1 MLTPQEV
8 SERAF
13 PKASFG
19 GYNMAQVD
27 EFLDLLTAD
36 YTSLYNE
43 NAVLKSKMKVLVEKV
58 EEYRA
63 TEDAMRKALMT
74 AQRMADEL
82 VKEAEAKKA
91 QILSDAEGE
100 AKERVANIRKQA
112 GDEEF
117 RLSAAQSATA
127 AYVAKV
133 RALHEQELRYLDGL
147 SQLCPDAPVSQ
158 ADPVEEA
165 VEEIDDNVQRLVAQA
180 MADATA
186 ENLKAQAAQEA
197 AEGPEDLSDT
207 AEFPPAPR
215 RRRSLRRSRSTAPA
229 ASTSATSSSAGT
241 MRSNKIAEIHWKRPL
256 RRAEG
261 ALCAPMTGAC

>member
-1 MLTPQEV
+1 M
-8 SERAF
+8 
-13 PKASFG
+13 
-19 GYNMAQVD
+19 
-27 EFLDLLTAD
+27 
-36 YTSLYNE
+36 
-43 NAVLKSKMKVLVEKV
+43 
-58 EEYRA
+58 
-63 TEDAMRKALMT
+63 
-74 AQRMADEL
+74 

-180 MADATA
+180 MADATRR
-186 ENLKAQAAQEA
+186 ES
-197 AEGPEDLSDT
+197 EGSGRPGGCGGPGGPVGHCGV
-207 AEFPPAPR
+207 PPAPQAEEEPEEEPVHGTR
-215 RRRSLRRSRSTAPA
+215 RIDFGNLQFGRDY
-229 ASTSATSSSAGT
+229 
-241 MRSNKIAEIHWKRPL
+241 EIK
-256 RRAEG
+256 
-261 ALCAPMTGAC
+261 